1 MVVKLEL
8 QEIKEGENCV
18 CFQMVPFF
26 SISLQDLE
34 GQRVRM
40 TPQEMPRLLEQWQV
54 TVSFQPEVPRVR
66 LAQLPPDNIHGHYL
80 APG

>member
-40 TPQEMPRLLEQWQV
+40 TPQEMPRLLEQW
-54 TVSFQPEVPRVR
+54 
-66 LAQLPPDNIHGHYL
+66 
-80 APG
+80 